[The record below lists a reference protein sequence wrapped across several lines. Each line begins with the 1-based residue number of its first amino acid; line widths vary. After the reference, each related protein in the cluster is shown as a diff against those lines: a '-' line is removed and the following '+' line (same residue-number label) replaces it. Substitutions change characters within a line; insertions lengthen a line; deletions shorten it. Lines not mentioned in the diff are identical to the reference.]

1 MSPVSEKRLTISQ
14 ASELVGVPAYVLR
27 QWESRFSQLRP
38 KRNHANRRYYTDDDI
53 EIIRRI
59 KQFLWHEGLTT
70 EGARKRLSQELRG
83 AGRPKTNT
91 EARKLA
97 EALEAEIRTLLDR
110 LDQP

>member
-1 MSPVSEKRLTISQ
+1 MPTAEEKRRSISEVS
-14 ASELVGVPAYVLR
+14 ALAGVPAYVLR
-27 QWESRFSQLRP
+27 QWEERFPQLRP
-38 KRNHANRRYYTDDDI
+38 KRNRANRRYYTEADI

-59 KQFLWHEGLTT
+59 KQLVWREGLTT

-91 EARKLA
+91 EARELA
-97 EALEAEIRTLLDR
+97 EALEAEIRALLDR